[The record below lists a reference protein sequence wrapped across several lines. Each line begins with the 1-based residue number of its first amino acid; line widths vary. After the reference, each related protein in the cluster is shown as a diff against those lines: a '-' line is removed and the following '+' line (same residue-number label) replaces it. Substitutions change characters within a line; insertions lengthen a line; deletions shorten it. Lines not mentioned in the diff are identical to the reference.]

1 MDDQNWVHQT
11 NILIVEDSPSQAL
24 QLRHTLESH
33 NYHVTTVTSGEE
45 ALQLLQQSKPSIVI
59 SDIIMP
65 GMDGYELCKNIK
77 KSRQF
82 REIPVILLTQ
92 LSDPSDIVKGLE
104 CGADHFITKPYDK
117 DFILSHIQYIV
128 TNRELRKHSLAN
140 LGLEIFFA
148 GQKYMINSDRIQI
161 LDLLF
166 STYEIVLQKKRELET
181 INQKLNEMNI
191 KLKHTD
197 QVKNDFLSTV
207 SHELRT
213 PIAIMREGISLCMD
227 ERVGQLNPAQKK
239 LLTDTEDNLRRLTHL
254 VNDLLDV
261 SKIEEGKIKLRRKP
275 MEINQTVQKLYEEY
289 KPQADRKKINL
300 VKRLPPKPVMVYA
313 DEEKIIQIFNN
324 LLSNAFH
331 FTISDDT
338 ITIGIK
344 NRSKHIE
351 CYVSDTGVGIDKKHI
366 PKLFHKF
373 EQIDRVDGPGYK
385 GTGLGLTICKGLVEK
400 HKGKIWVESELGK
413 GTTFRFTIPRIS
425 IPKIMI
431 VDDEDNVVE
440 VIEGLLA
447 EENYCF
453 LSANDGENAIK
464 KIIKELPSLVIL
476 DIRLKESSGYEV
488 IGRLKHDQR
497 TVNIPILV
505 MSAYSVN
512 KHYLDQLNKHSVIP
526 TITKPFEPNELKS
539 KVRELILESEYSTK
553 SVTVE

>member
-1 MDDQNWVHQT
+1 MDDQNPVHQT
-11 NILIVEDSPSQAL
+11 DILIVEDSPSQAL
-24 QLRHTLESH
+24 QLRHTLEFH
-33 NYHVTTVTSGEE
+33 NYHVTTVHSGEE
-45 ALQLLQQSKPSIVI
+45 ALQRLQQSKPSIII

-65 GMDGYELCKNIK
+65 GIDGYELCKNIK
-77 KSRQF
+77 KSKQY

-117 DFILSHIQYIV
+117 DFILSQVQYIV
-128 TNRELRKHSLAN
+128 TNRELRKHALAN

-161 LDLLF
+161 IDLLF

-181 INQKLNEMNI
+181 MNQKLKETNI
-191 KLKHTD
+191 KLKHID

-213 PIAIMREGISLCMD
+213 PIAIMKEGISLCMD
-227 ERVGQLNPAQKK
+227 ERVGRLNPVQKK
-239 LLTDTEDNLRRLTHL
+239 LLTDTEDNLMRLTHL

-261 SKIEEGKIKLRRKP
+261 SKIEEGKIKLRRKS
-275 MEINQTVQKLYEEY
+275 MEICQTIQKLYEEY
-289 KPQADRKKINL
+289 KPQADKKDIHL
-300 VKRLPPKPVMVYA
+300 VKRLPKKPVMIYA

-331 FTISDDT
+331 FTVNDDT
-338 ITIGIK
+338 ITIGVK
-344 NRSKHIE
+344 DKSKHIE
-351 CYVSDTGVGIDKKHI
+351 CYVSDTGVGIDEKDI
-366 PKLFHKF
+366 PKLFQKF

-385 GTGLGLTICKGLVEK
+385 GTGLGLTICKGLTEK
-400 HKGKIWVESELGK
+400 HNGKIWVESELGK
-413 GTTFRFTIPRIS
+413 GTTFRFTIPKIS

-431 VDDEDNVVE
+431 VDDEDNVIE

-464 KIIKELPSLVIL
+464 KIMEELPSLIIL
-476 DIRLKESSGYEV
+476 DIRLKKNSGYEV
-488 IGRLKHDQR
+488 IGRLKQDQR

-526 TITKPFEPNELKS
+526 TITKPFEPDELKN
-539 KVRELILESEYSTK
+539 KVRELILE
-553 SVTVE
+553 